1 MATVEKSISI
11 ASVAVVAI
19 VGILVLAG
27 YVGILETPY
36 RIGFGAAILAYAALR
51 LFMIFRPG
59 RDERERP

>member
-1 MATVEKSISI
+1 MAAVEKYISI
-11 ASVAVVAI
+11 ASVAIVAI
-19 VGILVLAG
+19 VGILVLSG